1 MTAQELF
8 DLITRYDH
16 WVYGLLL
23 AYAMGKT
30 GPLPMVAGYLSHSG
44 ALDVFAVLGTVLAAH

>member
-8 DLITRYDH
+8 DWIAKYDT

-23 AYAMGKT
+23 AYSAGKT
-30 GPLPMVAGYLSHSG
+30 GPLPMVAGFG
-44 ALDVFAVLGTVLAAH
+44 IIFFGF